1 MRFNQKK
8 NEREGVR
15 RRKAPHISQSDRG
28 ASVWRKQVVV
38 VAGFEPATAG
48 VKVLCLTA
56 WRYHN
61 MKRVKGIEPSSP
73 AWKAGIRAII
83 RHAQIEPFLH
93 SLAGQSGIL
102 TTLESWGVSCY
113 WTLSTTSSKRLLPIR
128 ETLNSQ

>member
-1 MRFNQKK
+1 MKFNQKK
-8 NEREGVR
+8 NARDVR
-15 RRKAPHISQSDRG
+15 RLSAPHNSQSDRG

-83 RHAQIEPFLH
+83 RHTQIEPFLH

-102 TTLESWGVSCY
+102 TTLESWGLSCY
-113 WTLSTTSSKRLLPIR
+113 WTLSPTSSKRLYPIR